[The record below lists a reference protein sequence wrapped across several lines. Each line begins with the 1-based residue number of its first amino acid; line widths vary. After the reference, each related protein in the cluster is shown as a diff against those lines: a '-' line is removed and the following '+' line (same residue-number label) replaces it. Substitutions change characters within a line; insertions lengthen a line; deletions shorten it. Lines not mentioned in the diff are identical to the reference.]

1 MFKMFNDIDDVDVHE
16 FFSFSHTNKT
26 RNSDGKVF
34 IKHCNINTRK
44 FSFSHRVV
52 HNWNSLPAET
62 KFVKG
67 IDAFKNSLDNTPK
80 RRIIFWR

>member
-1 MFKMFNDIDDVDVHE
+1 MFNDIDDVDVHE

-34 IKHCNINTRK
+34 IKHCNINKRK

-62 KFVKG
+62 KFAKG
-67 IDAFKNSLDNTPK
+67 VDAFKNSLDNTPK
-80 RRIIFWR
+80 LVELFYDVD